1 MKICSTSNCHLHNLH
16 DDQIYKICCVS
27 GRYNTTTHFRHL
39 CMKTNVLSCHRCLK
53 HLCKNEQHLNND
65 QNFDYQMQLS
75 KSNIW
80 FYNNSLHFSFIV
92 VIYKSILYYI
102 NASNNDSSLICLGS
116 LGTSITTSIYCYQL
130 QGAKAST
137 TKKVRGPGK
146 PTYMFSAFHNDFL
159 LPLSAPMLHSRGT
172 SRQGEGRKAESG
184 KRKVSDV
191 QRKTYMLIY
200 PDPKVSTKSC
210 G

>member
-1 MKICSTSNCHLHNLH
+1 MLLI
-16 DDQIYKICCVS
+16 
-27 GRYNTTTHFRHL
+27 
-39 CMKTNVLSCHRCLK
+39 
-53 HLCKNEQHLNND
+53 
-65 QNFDYQMQLS
+65 

-80 FYNNSLHFSFIV
+80 FYNNCLHFSKCPVIE

-146 PTYMFSAFHNDFL
+146 PTYTFSAFCNDFL
-159 LPLSAPMLHSRGT
+159 LPPSAPMLCSRCT
-172 SRQGEGRKAESG
+172 SRRGRGG

-191 QRKTYMLIY
+191 KRKTYMLIY
-200 PDPKVSTKSC
+200 PDPKVSTKFC